1 MPTACTPPRS
11 HGALAAVPFS
21 SAFLAAPAPAR
32 PLPDRQAYIGCLM
45 ASLVPPVR
53 PFYRCSW
60 LPARFSGAHAPAL
73 RRATASQTC
82 LSDQCCACAQ
92 DNAGAD
98 SALTL
103 PISYPDV
110 FPFCGLPALCRI
122 SVDAHVSGC
131 SPRSVRVCASA
142 CKCLCIRLFVLL
154 LVAVLVR
161 LLTPE
166 HQGRAEHAH
175 A

>member
-110 FPFCGLPALCRI
+110 FPFVDYQPFVG
-122 SVDAHVSGC
+122 SVWMHMSQDARQEVCVCAQVHVS
-131 SPRSVRVCASA
+131 VYV
-142 CKCLCIRLFVLL
+142 
-154 LVAVLVR
+154 
-161 LLTPE
+161 
-166 HQGRAEHAH
+166 
-175 A
+175 